1 MHEDTAPGWP
11 SWSPGPGLLQESKK
25 AIYSSAKRDEEGLLA
40 GRQSPWGKGQVRER
54 KRRGKVHPGKDLRE
68 QTEGWKEETGEDSGE
83 RGKKG

>member
-1 MHEDTAPGWP
+1 M
-11 SWSPGPGLLQESKK
+11 
-25 AIYSSAKRDEEGLLA
+25 LA
-40 GRQSPWGKGQVRER
+40 GRQRPWGKGQVRER